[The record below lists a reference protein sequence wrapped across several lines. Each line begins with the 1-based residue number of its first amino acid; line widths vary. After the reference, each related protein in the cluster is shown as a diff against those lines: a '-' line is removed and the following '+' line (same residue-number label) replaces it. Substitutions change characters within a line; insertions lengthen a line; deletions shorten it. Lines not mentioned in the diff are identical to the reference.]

1 MKKARELY
9 LLETPERLWQE
20 ISINII
26 RLLPKLKDKDVIVI
40 IVDWFTKMIKLKV
53 TTATVLSEN
62 IAKIYWDNIWKLHG
76 VPWKVLNDRRSQFA
90 SKFIEDLI
98 KILETKKSIIY
109 SVSSSN

>member
-9 LLETPERLWQE
+9 LLETLEGPWQE

-26 RLLPKLKDKDVIVI
+26 RLLPKLKDKDAIVI
-40 IVDWFTKMIKLKV
+40 IVNWFTKMIKLKV
-53 TTATVLSEN
+53 TTTTVLSEN

-76 VPWKVLNDRRSQFA
+76 VPWKVLSDRRSQFT

-109 SVSSSN
+109 SVLSSN